1 MRALYAL
8 MCAITCLNEWVG
20 RVTAYL
26 IIPVFFLILAEVFMR
41 YLFGAPAV
49 WTNELAQLV
58 FGVYAV
64 MAGGYLAIT
73 NGHVNVDI
81 IHSKFP
87 VRTRALIDVLTSAMF
102 FIFMGALLY
111 FGVSLALESME
122 TWEHSQS
129 AWNPPIWPAK
139 LMIPVA
145 AALLLLQGIVKLL
158 KDILT
163 VAGVALPAD
172 LAAESAPEEH
182 A

>member
-1 MRALYAL
+1 
-8 MCAITCLNEWVG
+8 
-20 RVTAYL
+20 
-26 IIPVFFLILAEVFMR
+26 
-41 YLFGAPAV
+41 
-49 WTNELAQLV
+49 
-58 FGVYAV
+58 
-64 MAGGYLAIT
+64 
-73 NGHVNVDI
+73 
-81 IHSKFP
+81 
-87 VRTRALIDVLTSAMF
+87 
-102 FIFMGALLY
+102 
-111 FGVSLALESME
+111 ME